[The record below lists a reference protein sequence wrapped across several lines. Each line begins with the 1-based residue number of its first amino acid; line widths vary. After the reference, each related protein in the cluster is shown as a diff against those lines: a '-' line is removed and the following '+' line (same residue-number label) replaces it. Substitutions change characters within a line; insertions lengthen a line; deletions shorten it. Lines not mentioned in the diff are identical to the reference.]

1 MAKGTRP
8 VAGGGGSTRAAGGGA
23 NGERRDDPAHA
34 VKVEMSAR
42 AEERVRR
49 ALVGVSLDAVVAAAL
64 PELTET
70 KLRRAYDGLLA
81 RGFAASDVEDAL
93 TFVASVPT
101 DPDAAADKAGA
112 GADAVEVEALDW
124 LCFTLPTEKLP
135 RRYQGSARSAAAA
148 PGSAAAAV
156 EVVRRADADAAWEE
170 GSEAEDDEAA
180 AAAAEDAARAAAE
193 AAAAAEARARADA
206 ARRRAEVEQAARANR
221 EWIMRQ
227 YDGSDSASDADASGG
242 SDHDSLEDFG
252 LPPEEIERRAVARR
266 RKRAF
271 DTDPGAHIA
280 VMRAERDAARADAAA
295 AKAARDKP
303 KQRAAGDAL
312 KKIADEL
319 NLYGLTQEDLDP
331 PLLTEEEEHEIGL
344 VFAHG
349 GDVETNE
356 RGMETGEAEAEARL
370 DPETSANPPPSPPS
384 GSAVSAASAP
394 EADAAT
400 DSDDDISFGV
410 NLFDEDEDTE
420 ALMGAAREP
429 DALDTFRLLVA
440 PLFPPSRATKSDGKK
455 GAAARQP
462 SVPAQPP
469 KALLQMLC
477 RHEGWIAPRYEK
489 VVEVTPGSKPG
500 AKASVGAVSRGAA
513 YAAVVERNPR
523 DGARKRVGGGA
534 AARAAAFSTVT
545 ARWPE
550 HDVPPEGWPSV
561 SDAQNAAACRALFDV
576 LASAASA
583 GARSGRGLPADP
595 SGRNVSSG
603 DEANGAGV
611 AFAPEELDATFLAA
625 WRRWAEDAHRAEV
638 AACAGEGGAGGA
650 RQSGPDAR
658 DAFAAALMAERRRR
672 GEEASAGRKN
682 RRAATMRDE
691 ARDDADS
698 WERRSW
704 DATEGP
710 RRADVGTNATKT
722 GHGARDAANGDDA
735 NGEKLLA
742 RSEAVDARLLG
753 DAAARR
759 EDEKWR
765 AMWSFRRNLPVF
777 ALRDALLRA
786 LRDGDSD
793 AAVVCGET
801 GSGKTTQVPQYLLDD
816 AIERGEGSSCRVVCT
831 QPRRVA
837 ALTVAERVCAERCE
851 ARGVGGAGSLV
862 GHHVRLDAKVTKDTR
877 LTFMTAGILL
887 RKMHGDP
894 LLRDVSHVVLDEIH
908 ERSLDGDFLLAL
920 LRDVPRRRRALN
932 MRPLKLVV
940 MSATL
945 DAELFCG
952 YLGNCAA
959 VSAPGRTHPV
969 TTVHLE
975 RIHDMLEY
983 SLDEDS
989 RCCRRPAGARRG
1001 EEALSRMSERDRSAA
1016 MDAWGADGDS
1026 VWRGDE
1032 NPDFDPGYYAGLP
1045 DPISARVTR
1054 NLSRLD
1060 ESVVDYDCV
1069 EKLLVF
1075 ADEDEPR
1082 DGAFLVFLPGIGE
1095 VTRLIERLH
1104 AHPRFAPR
1112 HGAHKIC
1119 ALHSA
1124 LTPAEQREAFRVPG
1138 GDVRKIVV
1146 ATNVAET
1153 SVTIPDVVVVV
1164 DSGRVKE
1171 RQWDPRRGMA
1181 SLEEGWV
1188 SRASARQRAG
1198 RAGRVRPGKCYAMFT
1213 SLRASKQMRSH
1224 QVPELHRVPLTE
1236 VVLQIKKLGVGGVPD
1251 PGSRTGRGVGSGE
1264 ETSAGSGDAA
1274 AFLAG
1279 ALEPPAPAAVAA
1291 AIATLREIGAL
1302 EREPRRDTNHSRKPM
1317 PKTDAVEIEN
1327 APTPHVRGDTDG
1339 GGSLTPLGHH
1349 LALLPVDCRV
1359 AKMLV
1364 YGALLSCVSPTLTV
1378 AACLSYKS
1386 PFLVSAPGY
1395 GPAESESARHALA
1408 KPGAGG
1414 LAAGE
1419 QSDHLTYAEAY
1430 KRWAAAACEAE
1441 RGGGAAAARDAAR
1454 RHARKHGLS
1463 LETLRQIAEMRG
1475 QYAALLR
1482 DAGFLEESYSCSREG
1497 ADEFF
1502 TKKKVDARPRGWAD
1516 DPRAPWNAE
1525 ANNAPV
1531 AKAVLAAGL
1540 YANVAALEDDA
1551 QTGRADKT
1559 LNQNQNKT
1567 ALARWRDAKGALG
1580 VHASSVNAKLA
1591 SASASAGAAR
1601 AAPRF
1606 PFLTFHEKVKT
1617 HRVFARDSTVVAP
1630 AALLLFGG
1638 DVEVKHETGRVCLD
1652 GWLWLRASAQ
1662 TAALFRRARA
1672 ALDAAL
1678 AARVARAGPARAN
1691 EREKERDPDPRGNEV
1706 VLAIRALL
1714 NDKTV

>member
-206 ARRRAEVEQAARANR
+206 ARRRAEVEEAARANR

-227 YDGSDSASDADASGG
+227 YDGSDGDPSDADASGG

-331 PLLTEEEEHEIGL
+331 PPLTEEEEHEGGL

-349 GDVETNE
+349 GDIETNE
-356 RGMETGEAEAEARL
+356 RGMETGMEAEAEARL
-370 DPETSANPPPSPPS
+370 DPTQTSANPPPSPQS
-384 GSAVSAASAP
+384 GRAVSAASAP
-394 EADAAT
+394 EADART
-400 DSDDDISFGV
+400 DSDDDISLSFGV

-420 ALMGAAREP
+420 ALMGTAREP
-429 DALDTFRLLVA
+429 DALDTFRLVVA

-455 GAAARQP
+455 GAA
-462 SVPAQPP
+462 AQPP

-489 VVEVTPGSKPG
+489 VVEATPGSKP
-500 AKASVGAVSRGAA
+500 A
-513 YAAVVERNPR
+513 YAVVVERNPR
-523 DGARKRVGGGA
+523 DGAKKRVGGGA
-534 AARAAAFSTVT
+534 AARAVAFATVT

-583 GARSGRGLPADP
+583 VARSGRGLPADP
-595 SGRNVSSG
+595 SGRNAGSV
-603 DEANGAGV
+603 AAGV

-672 GEEASAGRKN
+672 GEEANAGRKN
-682 RRAATMRDE
+682 RRAATVGDE
-691 ARDDADS
+691 ARYDADADS

-704 DATEGP
+704 DATEGNEC
-710 RRADVGTNATKT
+710 DVGTNATKT
-722 GHGARDAANGDDA
+722 ETDARDAANGDDA
-735 NGEKLLA
+735 NESSAAA
-742 RSEAVDARLLG
+742 RSEAVDARLLR

-786 LRDGDSD
+786 LRDGNSD

-975 RIHDMLEY
+975 RIHDVLEY

-1026 VWRGDE
+1026 AWRGDE
-1032 NPDFDPGYYAGLP
+1032 NPDFDPGYYAALP
-1045 DPISARVTR
+1045 DPVSARATR

-1095 VTRLIERLH
+1095 VTRLIERLI

-1112 HGAHKIC
+1112 RGAHKIC

-1236 VVLQIKKLGVGGVPD
+1236 VVLQIKKLGVGGSQIPD
-1251 PGSRTGRGVGSGE
+1251 PGSRKRGNE

-1302 EREPRRDTNHSRKPM
+1302 EREPRRDANHSL
-1317 PKTDAVEIEN
+1317 EN
-1327 APTPHVRGDTDG
+1327 ASTPHVVCGETDG

-1386 PFLVSAPGY
+1386 PFLVSASGGG
-1395 GPAESESARHALA
+1395 GPDGESARHALA
-1408 KPGAGG
+1408 KPNAGG

-1430 KRWAAAACEAE
+1430 ARWAAAVCEGE
-1441 RGGGAAAARDAAR
+1441 RAGGAAAARDAAR

-1482 DAGFLEESYSCSREG
+1482 DAGFLQDESKER
-1497 ADEFF
+1497 
-1502 TKKKVDARPRGWAD
+1502 KKVDSRPRGWAD

-1525 ANNAPV
+1525 SNNAPV

-1540 YANVAALEDDA
+1540 YANVAALEDDT
-1551 QTGRADKT
+1551 QTGRAEP
-1559 LNQNQNKT
+1559 

-1591 SASASAGAAR
+1591 SGGGWRSASAS
-1601 AAPRF
+1601 APRF

-1678 AARVARAGPARAN
+1678 AARVARAGRRAN
-1691 EREKERDPDPRGNEV
+1691 EREKDSRDSRGNEV

-1714 NDKTV
+1714 NDKTT